1 MDTTFAQ
8 LLADHLP
15 EDQQEPQETARFLEL
30 GMDSM
35 ATLGLYLAVERHYGI
50 KLQPADIATGRLAS
64 IDGLWGAVQ
73 EAAAARAV
81 AS

>member
-1 MDTTFAQ
+1 MDTNFAQ

-15 EDQQEPQETARFLEL
+15 EEQQTPQSSARFLEL

-50 KLQPADIATGRLAS
+50 RLNPQDIATGRLAS
-64 IDGLWGAVQ
+64 IDGLWEAVQ
-73 EAAAARAV
+73 EGTAAASV